1 MSKRPLLIALALTI
15 TGTAMPA
22 FAQPAWRY
30 GDSWNRETFWRG
42 APEGVRERID
52 WLQARIDRG
61 VRDGSLDP
69 QEARRSQWQLNQ
81 IRRDVRWS
89 RRDGGGLNWRERQ
102 RIQAQLDDLSQ
113 KIRWRRHDGPGYGG
127 PGYGGPGRYA
137 GGPDPYVTDYDA
149 ARYYRDDPRYSE
161 RRLSRDDYVYRGS
174 DGRYYCKRNDGT
186 TGLIVGGIGGA
197 VLGNVIDGGHNRAAG
212 TLIGGALGALA
223 GKSID
228 QSNSDVRC
236 R

>member
-1 MSKRPLLIALALTI
+1 VNKKPLLIALALTVA
-15 TGTAMPA
+15 GTAIPA
-22 FAQPAWRY
+22 LAQPAWRY
-30 GDSWNRETFWRG
+30 GDSWNREAFWRG
-42 APEGVRERID
+42 APQGIRERID
-52 WLQARIDRG
+52 WLQERINRG

-69 QEARRSQWQLNQ
+69 GEARRSQWQLDQ

-89 RRDGGGLNWRERQ
+89 RRDGGGLSWRERD
-102 RIQAQLDDLSQ
+102 RIQARLDDLSQ
-113 KIRWRRHDGPGYGG
+113 RIRWRRHDGPGFA
-127 PGYGGPGRYA
+127 R

-149 ARYYRDDPRYSE
+149 AHYYREGPGYSE

-197 VLGNVIDGGHNRAAG
+197 ALGNVIDGGHNRVAG

-223 GKSID
+223 GQAID
-228 QSNSDVRC
+228 QSSSDVRC